1 MSIFGTIG
9 HVTARV
15 RKAAHRRH
23 AYYDLRRL
31 DAHLLRDIGVN
42 PCTVA
47 QVVATL
53 GVKPKGRTPSLHDCA
68 A

>member
-1 MSIFGTIG
+1 MSILGTIG
-9 HVTARV
+9 HVATGV

-47 QVVATL
+47 QFVTTL
-53 GVKPKGRTPSLHDCA
+53 GTPWEGRASILHDCA